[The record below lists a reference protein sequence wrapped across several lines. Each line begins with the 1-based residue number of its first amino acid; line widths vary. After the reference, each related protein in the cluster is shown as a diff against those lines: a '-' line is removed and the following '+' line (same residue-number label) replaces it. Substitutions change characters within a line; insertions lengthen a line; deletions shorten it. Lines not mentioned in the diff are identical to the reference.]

1 LNKVAKIAQETNKTP
16 VFAVEGNSPFAIG
29 FEFQAYRSGFPV
41 YEITPYRLHEARD
54 LLLGED

>member
-1 LNKVAKIAQETNKTP
+1 VAKIAQETNKTP